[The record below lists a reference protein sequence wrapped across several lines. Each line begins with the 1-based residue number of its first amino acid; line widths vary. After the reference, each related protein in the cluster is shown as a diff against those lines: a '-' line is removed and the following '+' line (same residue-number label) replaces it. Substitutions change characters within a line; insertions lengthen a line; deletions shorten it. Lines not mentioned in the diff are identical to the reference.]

1 MAGAQR
7 LGKTFE
13 TKYRKDRRLLQ
24 TKREKDTPT
33 AGDTFDRAKEINVA
47 AKKVLN
53 KTNILLDAASK
64 IAARRTVP
72 VYEDAR
78 DVRSAVRRKREG
90 SAGEFIELR
99 LYLEAL
105 DYLQREKEAI
115 DEDILAI
122 LPGDAATAAS
132 VLETTRTMKTENM
145 NKSDAVYMASQAFTL
160 IMLKLLNKGTDN
172 IDTQAQTAGKQ
183 PSGTEVASVAIAIA
197 ISVITRLLVTN
208 LLEDEISDDF
218 VDQPGFENV
227 NQADIDA
234 SKAAA
239 QALLENMRAYKLA
252 KLYKNPGDYRLIIDY
267 VQHYLAETREPGWEE
282 WQLIPDIKATGGD
295 IEAIVEVMD
304 VNAPEYDQPEEVD
317 GSFDTSALTGPDSPL
332 GNLMS
337 QSNFMGGQKSDLSSR
352 AMPGQPNVKAL
363 KVYAD
368 QVKNANGLIN
378 KAAAVLSWKET
389 QDTICCLIRIA
400 GGMDLP
406 TIRTIRT
413 VLNASIDTMS
423 VDLNYVATGYMNQS
437 WTLGKRASTRLLWE
451 LMEGYDKFVD
461 KIWGYVADDETAQLV
476 AACTPVDEI
485 LTFIS
490 DWARGYLDK
499 VVQFVLKYVDALT
512 VMDKTFLA
520 HLGSVGSLKKIR
532 RYIAILDM
540 VMAAADKDE
549 LCSAEDTESPT
560 VEEVARVS
568 NTVLGAL
575 PDTLV
580 ITAETDADDPY
591 STFALQTP
599 YVLENGVTF
608 TDANEAAEIA
618 DGRIKKIDQ
627 EECRKRLSGS
637 DLKQFDAFVRT
648 LNERSRDI
656 PQKDIFPLS

>member
-1 MAGAQR
+1 MAGADQ
-7 LGKTFE
+7 LGKIFQ
-13 TKYRKDRRLLQ
+13 TKFRKDRRLLQ
-24 TKREKDTPT
+24 TDRKQDIPRAADV
-33 AGDTFDRAKEINVA
+33 FDRAKNLTTSA
-47 AKKVLN
+47 RKVLG
-53 KTNILLDAASK
+53 KVQLLLEESSK
-64 IAARRTVP
+64 LAARRTVP
-72 VYEDAR
+72 VIEDAR
-78 DVRSAVRRKREG
+78 EVRAAVRRKREG

-105 DYLQREKEAI
+105 DYLQREKEAV
-115 DEDILAI
+115 DEDVLAI
-122 LPGDAATAAS
+122 LPGDAATAAA
-132 VLETTRTMKTENM
+132 VLETTKTMRTESM

-172 IDTQAQTAGKQ
+172 IDTQAQTASKQ
-183 PSGTEVASVAIAIA
+183 PSGSEVASVAIAIA
-197 ISVITRLLVTN
+197 ISIITRLLVTN

-227 NQADIDA
+227 SQTDIDA

-239 QALLENMRAYKLA
+239 LALLENMRAYKLA

-267 VQHYLAETREPGWEE
+267 VQNYLAETREPGWEE

-304 VNAPEYDQPEEVD
+304 VKAPEYDEPKEAN
-317 GSFDTSALTGPDSPL
+317 GSFDTSSLIGPDSPI
-332 GNLMS
+332 GNIFS
-337 QSNFMGGQKSDLSSR
+337 HSSFEGGQKSDLSSR
-352 AMPGQPNVKAL
+352 AMPGQPNIKAL
-363 KVYAD
+363 EVYEA
-368 QVKNANGLIN
+368 QIANANGLIN

-400 GGMDLP
+400 GGMDVP
-406 TIRTIRT
+406 TIRSIRT
-413 VLNASIDTMS
+413 VLNASIDGLS

-461 KIWGYVADDETAQLV
+461 KLWSYVADDETAQLV

-499 VVQFVLKYVDALT
+499 VVQFVLKYADALT

-540 VMAAADKDE
+540 VMAAADKAE
-549 LCSAEDTESPT
+549 LCSADDTSTPT
-560 VEEVARVS
+560 VEEVTRVS

-580 ITAETDADDPY
+580 LTTTETDDPY
-591 STFALQTP
+591 TTFAMETP

-608 TDANEAAEIA
+608 TDANEATAVA
-618 DGRIKKIDQ
+618 DGRVKKIDQ
-627 EECRKRLSGS
+627 EECRKRLTGS
-637 DLKQFDAFVRT
+637 DLKQFDAFVREI
-648 LNERSRDI
+648 NERSSEL
-656 PQKDIFPLS
+656 PTKDIFPLS

>member
-1 MAGAQR
+1 MAGAGQ

-24 TKREKDTPT
+24 TDRKQDVPK
-33 AGDTFDRAKEINVA
+33 AAAVFDRAKDVKVSA
-47 AKKVLN
+47 QKVLA
-53 KTNILLDAASK
+53 KVQTLLEASSK
-64 IAARRTVP
+64 LAARRTVP
-72 VYEDAR
+72 VSEDAR
-78 DVRSAVRRKREG
+78 DVRAAVRRKREG

-105 DYLQREKEAI
+105 DYLQREKEAV
-115 DEDILAI
+115 DEDVLAL

-132 VLETTRTMKTENM
+132 VLATTRTMKTESI

-160 IMLKLLNKGTDN
+160 LMLKLLNKGTDN
-172 IDTQAQTAGKQ
+172 IDTQAQTSSKQ
-183 PSGTEVASVAIAIA
+183 PGGSEVASVALAIA

-208 LLEDEISDDF
+208 LLDDEITEDF

-227 NQADIDA
+227 SQADIDA
-234 SKAAA
+234 SKGAAL
-239 QALLENMRAYKLA
+239 ALLENMRAYKLA

-267 VQHYLAETREPGWEE
+267 VQNYLAETRDPGWEE

-295 IEAIVEVMD
+295 IEAIVEVMG
-304 VNAPEYDQPEEVD
+304 VKVPEFDEPVESS
-317 GSFDTSALTGPDSPL
+317 GAFDTSSLIGPDTPIGNIL
-332 GNLMS
+332 GS
-337 QSNFMGGQKSDLSSR
+337 SNFMGGQKSDLSSH
-352 AMPGQPNVKAL
+352 AMPGQPNIKAL
-363 KVYAD
+363 EVYEA
-368 QVKNANGLIN
+368 QIANANGLIN

-400 GGMDLP
+400 GGMDLH
-406 TIRTIRT
+406 TIRSIRT
-413 VLNASIDTMS
+413 VLDAAIDGLS

-451 LMEGYDKFVD
+451 LLEGYDKFVD
-461 KIWGYVADDETAQLV
+461 KLWSYVADDETAQLV

-499 VVQFVLKYVDALT
+499 VVQFVLKYADALT

-520 HLGSVGSLKKIR
+520 HLGSVGGLKKIR

-540 VMAAADKDE
+540 VMAAADKAE
-549 LCSAEDTESPT
+549 LCSAEDTSSPT
-560 VEEVARVS
+560 VEEITRVS

-580 ITAETDADDPY
+580 LTTTDTDDPY
-591 STFALQTP
+591 STFAMETP
-599 YVLENGVTF
+599 YVLENGITF
-608 TDANEAAEIA
+608 TDANEATDIA
-618 DGRIKKIDQ
+618 DGKIKKINQ
-627 EECRKRLSGS
+627 EECRKRLTGS
-637 DLKQFDAFVRT
+637 DVKQFDAFVRT
-648 LNERSRDI
+648 LNERSSEI

>member
-1 MAGAQR
+1 MAGAGQ

-24 TKREKDTPT
+24 TDRKQDVPK
-33 AGDTFDRAKEINVA
+33 AAAVFDRAKDVKVSA
-47 AKKVLN
+47 QKVLA
-53 KTNILLDAASK
+53 KVQTLLEASSK
-64 IAARRTVP
+64 LAARRTVP
-72 VYEDAR
+72 VSEDAR
-78 DVRSAVRRKREG
+78 DVRAAVRRKREG

-105 DYLQREKEAI
+105 DYLQREKEAV
-115 DEDILAI
+115 DEDVLAL

-132 VLETTRTMKTENM
+132 VLATTRTMKTESI

-160 IMLKLLNKGTDN
+160 LMLKLLNKGTDN
-172 IDTQAQTAGKQ
+172 IDTQAQTSSKQ
-183 PSGTEVASVAIAIA
+183 PGGSEVASVALAIA
-197 ISVITRLLVTN
+197 ISIITRLLVTN
-208 LLEDEISDDF
+208 LLDDEITEDF

-227 NQADIDA
+227 SQADIDA
-234 SKAAA
+234 SKGAAL
-239 QALLENMRAYKLA
+239 ALLENMRAYKLA

-267 VQHYLAETREPGWEE
+267 VQNYLAETRDPGWEE

-295 IEAIVEVMD
+295 IEAIVEVMG
-304 VNAPEYDQPEEVD
+304 VKVPEFDEPVESS
-317 GSFDTSALTGPDSPL
+317 GAFDTSSLIGPDTPIGNIL
-332 GNLMS
+332 GS
-337 QSNFMGGQKSDLSSR
+337 SNFMGGQKSDLSSH
-352 AMPGQPNVKAL
+352 AMPGQPNIKAL
-363 KVYAD
+363 EVYEA
-368 QVKNANGLIN
+368 QIANANGLIN

-400 GGMDLP
+400 GGMDLH
-406 TIRTIRT
+406 TIRSIRT
-413 VLNASIDTMS
+413 VLDAAIDGLS

-451 LMEGYDKFVD
+451 LLEGYDKFVD
-461 KIWGYVADDETAQLV
+461 KLWSYVADDETAQLV

-499 VVQFVLKYVDALT
+499 VVQFVLKYADALT

-520 HLGSVGSLKKIR
+520 HLGSVGGLKKIR

-540 VMAAADKDE
+540 VMAAADKAE
-549 LCSAEDTESPT
+549 LCSAEDTSSPT
-560 VEEVARVS
+560 VEEITRVS

-580 ITAETDADDPY
+580 LTTTDTDDPY
-591 STFALQTP
+591 STFAMETP

-608 TDANEAAEIA
+608 TDANEATV
-618 DGRIKKIDQ
+618 KKIDQ
-627 EECRKRLSGS
+627 EECRKRLTVS
-637 DLKQFDAFVRT
+637 DVKQFDAFVRT
-648 LNERSRDI
+648 LNERSSEI